1 MHTQAESTTL
11 PPRFDDDT
19 LTCLLHVSRRGGGQE
34 IAFWLYTAQLNLNS
48 GDADVCVADIGD
60 SVLDAFNRIPYTVQ
74 DIPAKIGMALIRN
87 DILPSDGTGSGGV
100 SVIG

>member
-34 IAFWLYTAQLNLNS
+34 IAFWLFTAKLNLNA
-48 GDADVCVADIGD
+48 GDADVCVGDIGD
-60 SVLDAFNRIPYTVQ
+60 SVLDTFNRIPYTVQ
-74 DIPAKIGMALIRN
+74 DIPAKIGRAMIRN